1 MKRAEVLAIV
11 STAFSGLSAAC
22 FILAGFAIHRVVGF
36 VVLGVLA
43 AVVAYGIG
51 KAATEAAG

>member
-1 MKRAEVLAIV
+1 MKRAEVLVIV
-11 STAFSGLSAAC
+11 STVFSGLSAGC

-43 AVVAYGIG
+43 AIVAYGIG
-51 KAATEAAG
+51 KAATELAE